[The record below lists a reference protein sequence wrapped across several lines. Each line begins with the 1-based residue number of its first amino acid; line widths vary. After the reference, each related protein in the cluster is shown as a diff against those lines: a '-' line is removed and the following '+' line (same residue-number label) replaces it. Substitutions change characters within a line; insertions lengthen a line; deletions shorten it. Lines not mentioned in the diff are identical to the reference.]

1 MTTNNFNAKKVLL
14 STVAAVVFSFVFT
27 TNSDARSIEY
37 AQKNNLEI
45 RVKTAPNG
53 DRQNNNLEI
62 RVKTAPNGDAQ
73 QDQEGFTD
81 MMFRMLQSVFGVRV

>member
-1 MTTNNFNAKKVLL
+1 MTTNNFNAKKVLM

-27 TNSDARSIEY
+27 TNSDARPGEY
-37 AQKNNLEI
+37 GQKNNLEI

-53 DRQNNNLEI
+53 D
-62 RVKTAPNGDAQ
+62 VQ

>member
-1 MTTNNFNAKKVLL
+1 MTTNNFNAKKVLM
-14 STVAAVVFSFVFT
+14 STIAAVVFSFVFT

-37 AQKNNLEI
+37 GQK
-45 RVKTAPNG
+45 
-53 DRQNNNLEI
+53 NNLEI